1 MNVLKGL
8 YTWTLVT
15 LLILA
20 GCLGTGVINDTE
32 GQSSDDSSSSDNLD
46 SDNFNDNETNDN
58 DDNDNWNDNATNDN
72 NDNDNWNDNTTNET
86 IPSDD
91 NIDWNETEYPEDYF
105 FPYGTYAIGGVVEG
119 DEIQQAVFHPVAQ
132 INTTFDESNLTNNG
146 FEGIIVEIIEL
157 HVYGDES
164 YGMRFSTSCDEGNM
178 QFQYTVTAFPA
189 HESYRSY
196 LPGAAFDCIHT
207 IEILDG
213 WTEQQTLSWSLVYS
227 ITPIWSHDYY

>member
-1 MNVLKGL
+1 MIQR
-8 YTWTLVT
+8 T
-15 LLILA
+15 
-20 GCLGTGVINDTE
+20 
-32 GQSSDDSSSSDNLD
+32 SSDDSNNSDQPTDDSSSSDNVD

-58 DDNDNWNDNATNDN
+58 DDNDNWNDNATNDNNDNDNWNDNATNDN

-91 NIDWNETEYPEDYF
+91 NIDWNETEYPEDYL

-119 DEIQQAVFHPVAQ
+119 DEIKQAVFHPVAQ

-146 FEGIIVEIIEL
+146 FEGIIVKL
-157 HVYGDES
+157 SNYMYGDES

-196 LPGAAFDCIHT
+196 LPGAAFD
-207 IEILDG
+207 LDH
-213 WTEQQTLSWSLVYS
+213 Y
-227 ITPIWSHDYY
+227 